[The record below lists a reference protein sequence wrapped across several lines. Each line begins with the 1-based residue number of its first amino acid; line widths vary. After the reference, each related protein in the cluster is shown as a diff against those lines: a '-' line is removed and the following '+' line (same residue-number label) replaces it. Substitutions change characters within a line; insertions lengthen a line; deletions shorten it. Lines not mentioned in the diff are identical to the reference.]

1 MKKRVRVL
9 ICLIMLIFVLPV
21 CVFAGAYPEK
31 MDIVAD
37 VNRDGSMTVTET
49 ITWEIEES
57 INGVY
62 RDVLCFNPGNK
73 LNSANEIYVHKV
85 LVDGKEYYH
94 SEELL
99 ENGDSGM
106 YNLNRIE
113 NGVQIKIF
121 HPSDEYRV
129 KTILEYTLTDVVV
142 EYSDVAEL
150 YWNFI
155 GKGWAGGVEDA
166 KITINLPDISNE
178 LKIFGHGPLDG
189 YSEILEDQTLVFHI
203 PYLRSGE
210 AVDAR
215 VLFDTDIVHAAKF
228 QDKPMYETIM
238 ANELELAKE
247 ADARRA
253 RAEMFA
259 YVCWI
264 ISGITVVVIVSTYIW
279 AISKAKKSN
288 VEYRYYR
295 ELPEDY
301 GVPVMNYLLYKY
313 HKPNENMLAT
323 LMDLVRKKYVKIYPV
338 TQEGKTKP
346 VDYEL
351 KLINED
357 LSKLNKVEQH
367 YIKELIFVGCNS
379 IRLKEL
385 KKKNTASTTAREMAG
400 KAFDKWQELIEKEYK
415 ACKLERKDTKKVITK
430 AIVILSLC
438 FVPLFII
445 FLVASIMENFY
456 AAVPVGLVLF
466 PYIFVFIWMVMKLPT
481 KLSDN
486 EKALEHKAKWKGF
499 KRFLKHFSKMEE
511 KDYGSIILWEHYLV
525 YAIGLGIAD
534 KVLKQL
540 KDIYPEITELED
552 TYSGIYHSSTYHSFS
567 SSFNSVS
574 TGAFTYSSSTG
585 SGGGF
590 SGGGGGRRR
599 RWRRRRILIRA
610 QHNK

>member
-1 MKKRVRVL
+1 MKKRLRVL
-9 ICLIMLIFVLPV
+9 ICLVMLIFVLPV

-113 NGVQIKIF
+113 DGVQIKIF

-142 EYSDVAEL
+142 EYADVAEL

-228 QDKPMYETIM
+228 QDKNMYEVIM
-238 ANELELAKE
+238 ADELELAKE

-385 KKKNTASTTAREMAG
+385 KKKNTASVSAREKAG
-400 KAFDKWQELIEKEYK
+400 KAFDKWQELIE
-415 ACKLERKDTKKVITK
+415 
-430 AIVILSLC
+430 
-438 FVPLFII
+438 
-445 FLVASIMENFY
+445 
-456 AAVPVGLVLF
+456 
-466 PYIFVFIWMVMKLPT
+466 
-481 KLSDN
+481 
-486 EKALEHKAKWKGF
+486 
-499 KRFLKHFSKMEE
+499 
-511 KDYGSIILWEHYLV
+511 
-525 YAIGLGIAD
+525 
-534 KVLKQL
+534 
-540 KDIYPEITELED
+540 
-552 TYSGIYHSSTYHSFS
+552 
-567 SSFNSVS
+567 
-574 TGAFTYSSSTG
+574 
-585 SGGGF
+585 
-590 SGGGGGRRR
+590 
-599 RWRRRRILIRA
+599 
-610 QHNK
+610 

>member
-1 MKKRVRVL
+1 MKKSVRVL
-9 ICLIMLIFVLPV
+9 ICLVMLIFVLPV

-142 EYSDVAEL
+142 EYADVAEL

-238 ANELELAKE
+238 ADELELAKE

-264 ISGITVVVIVSTYIW
+264 ISGVTVVVIISTYIW

-430 AIVILSLC
+430 ATVILSLC

>member
-1 MKKRVRVL
+1 MKKRLRVL
-9 ICLIMLIFVLPV
+9 ICLVMLIFVLPV

-62 RDVLCFNPGNK
+62 RDILCFNPENK

-113 NGVQIKIF
+113 DGVQIKIF

-142 EYSDVAEL
+142 EYADVAEL

-228 QDKPMYETIM
+228 QDKPMYEAIM
-238 ANELELAKE
+238 ADELELAKE
-247 ADARRA
+247 ADARRE

-264 ISGITVVVIVSTYIW
+264 ISGITVVVIISTYIW

-338 TQEGKTKP
+338 TQDGKTKP

-385 KKKNTASTTAREMAG
+385 KKKNTASVSAREKAG

-430 AIVILSLC
+430 ATVILSLC

-466 PYIFVFIWMVMKLPT
+466 PYIFVFIWMVMKLPA

-599 RWRRRRILIRA
+599 RWRRRRILIRT

>member
-1 MKKRVRVL
+1 MKKSVRVL
-9 ICLIMLIFVLPV
+9 ICLVVLIFALPV

-142 EYSDVAEL
+142 EYADVAEL

-264 ISGITVVVIVSTYIW
+264 ISGITVVVIISTYIW

-430 AIVILSLC
+430 ATVILSLC

-525 YAIGLGIAD
+525 YAIGLGIAG

>member
-1 MKKRVRVL
+1 MKKSVRVL
-9 ICLIMLIFVLPV
+9 ICLVMLIFVLPV

-142 EYSDVAEL
+142 EYADVAEL

-228 QDKPMYETIM
+228 QDKAMYETIM
-238 ANELELAKE
+238 ADELELAKE

-264 ISGITVVVIVSTYIW
+264 ISGVTVVVIISTYIW

>member
-9 ICLIMLIFVLPV
+9 ICLVMLIFVLPV

-31 MDIVAD
+31 MDIVAE

-94 SEELL
+94 SEKLL

-113 NGVQIKIF
+113 DGVQIKIF

-142 EYSDVAEL
+142 EYADVAEL

-228 QDKPMYETIM
+228 QDKPMYEAIM
-238 ANELELAKE
+238 ADELELAKE
-247 ADARRA
+247 ADARRE

-264 ISGITVVVIVSTYIW
+264 ISGITVVVIISTYIW

-338 TQEGKTKP
+338 TQDGKTKP

-430 AIVILSLC
+430 ATVILSLC

-599 RWRRRRILIRA
+599 RWRRWRILIRT

>member
-1 MKKRVRVL
+1 MKRNIRVL
-9 ICLIMLIFVLPV
+9 ICLVALIFVLPV

-37 VNRDGSMTVTET
+37 VNRDGSMTITET
-49 ITWEIEES
+49 ITWGIEES

-62 RDVLCFNPGNK
+62 RDILCFNPENK
-73 LNSANEIYVHKV
+73 LNSANEIYVHSV
-85 LVDGKEYYH
+85 FVDGKEYYH
-94 SEELL
+94 SDETL

-113 NGVQIKIF
+113 GGAQIKIF
-121 HPSDEYRV
+121 HPSDAYRV
-129 KTILEYTLTDVVV
+129 KTVLEYTLTDVVV
-142 EYSDVAEL
+142 EYADVAEL

-166 KITINLPDISNE
+166 KITIKLPDISNE

-215 VLFDTDIVHAAKF
+215 VLFDTDIVQAAKF
-228 QDKPMYETIM
+228 QDKNMYETIM
-238 ANELELAKE
+238 AKELELAKE
-247 ADARRA
+247 ADARRE
-253 RAEMFA
+253 RAEIFA
-259 YVCWI
+259 YICW
-264 ISGITVVVIVSTYIW
+264 GIAGVTVVVIISTYIW

-301 GVPVMNYLLYKY
+301 GVPVMNYLLHKY

-367 YIKELIFVGCNS
+367 YIEELIFVECKS

-385 KKKNTASTTAREMAG
+385 KKKNTISTTAREMAG
-400 KAFDKWQELIEKEYK
+400 KAFDKWQKLIEKEYK
-415 ACKLERKDTKKVITK
+415 AYKLERKDTKKVITK
-430 AIVILSLC
+430 ATVILSLC
-438 FVPLFII
+438 FVPLFVT
-445 FLVASIMENFY
+445 FLVASIMENFH
-456 AAVPVGLVLF
+456 AAVPIGLVLF
-466 PYIFVFIWMVMKLPT
+466 PYIFVFIWMIMKLPT
-481 KLSDN
+481 RLSDN

-511 KDYGSIILWEHYLV
+511 KDYGSIVLWEHYLV

-552 TYSGIYHSSTYHSFS
+552 TYSGIYHSNTYHSFS

-599 RWRRRRILIRA
+599 RWWWRRILIRN
-610 QHNK
+610 QTQ

>member
-1 MKKRVRVL
+1 MVKNVKIFL
-9 ICLIMLIFVLPV
+9 CLAVLIFVLPV

-31 MDIVAD
+31 MDIVAE
-37 VNRDGSMTVTET
+37 VNRDGSMTVTEN
-49 ITWEIEES
+49 ITWEIEDS

-62 RDVLCFNPGNK
+62 RDVLCFNPENE
-73 LNSANEIYVHKV
+73 LNSATELYVQKV
-85 LVDGKEYYH
+85 LVDGKEYYY
-94 SEELL
+94 SKETI
-99 ENGDSGM
+99 ENGASGM
-106 YNLNRIE
+106 YNINRIE
-113 NGVQIKIF
+113 GGGQIKIF
-121 HPSDEYRV
+121 HPSDEYNV
-129 KTILEYTLTDVVV
+129 DTVITYTLTDVVV
-142 EYSDVAEL
+142 EYADIAEL

-155 GKGWAGGVEDA
+155 GKGWADGVEDA
-166 KITINLPDISNE
+166 KITIKLPDISNE

-228 QDKPMYETIM
+228 QDKNMYETIM
-238 ANELELAKE
+238 AKELELAKK
-247 ADARRA
+247 ADARRKG
-253 RAEMFA
+253 AELFA
-259 YVCWI
+259 Y
-264 ISGITVVVIVSTYIW
+264 ISWVVTGATVVAIIATYIW
-279 AISKAKKSN
+279 AITKAKKSN
-288 VEYRYYR
+288 VDYRYYR

-301 GVPVMNYLLYKY
+301 GVPVMNYLLYKN

-323 LMDLVRKKYVKIYPV
+323 LMDLVRKKYIKIYPV
-338 TQEGKTKP
+338 TQEGKAET

-351 KLINED
+351 KLINDD

-367 YIKELIFVGCNS
+367 YIEKLIFVDCNS

-385 KKKNTASTTAREMAG
+385 KKKNTASVSARSKAG
-400 KAFDKWQELIEKEYK
+400 RAFDKWQELIEKEYK
-415 ACKLERKDTKKVITK
+415 SYKLERKDTKKVITK
-430 AIVILSLC
+430 ATVILSLC

-445 FLVASIMENFY
+445 FLVASIMENFH
-456 AAVPVGLVLF
+456 AAIPAGLVLF
-466 PYIFVFIWMVMKLPT
+466 PYIYIFIWMVIKLPI

-486 EKALEHKAKWKGF
+486 EKALDHKAKWKGF

-511 KDYGSIILWEHYLV
+511 KDYGSIVLWEHYLV

-540 KDIYPEITELED
+540 KDIYPEMTELED
-552 TYSGIYHSSTYHSFS
+552 TYSGIYHSNTYHSFS

-574 TGAFTYSSSTG
+574 TGAFTASSSTG

-590 SGGGGGRRR
+590 SSGGGGF
-599 RWRRRRILIRA
+599 
-610 QHNK
+610 

>member
-1 MKKRVRVL
+1 MKKRLRVV
-9 ICLIMLIFVLPV
+9 ICLVMLIFVLPV

-62 RDVLCFNPGNK
+62 RDILCFNPENK

-113 NGVQIKIF
+113 DGVQIKIF

-142 EYSDVAEL
+142 EYADVAEL

-228 QDKPMYETIM
+228 QDKPMYEAIM
-238 ANELELAKE
+238 ADELKLAKE

-264 ISGITVVVIVSTYIW
+264 ISGVTVVVIVSTYIW

-385 KKKNTASTTAREMAG
+385 KKKNTASVSAREKAG

-430 AIVILSLC
+430 ATVILSLC

-466 PYIFVFIWMVMKLPT
+466 PYIFVFIWMVMKLPA

-511 KDYGSIILWEHYLV
+511 KDYGSIVLWEHYLV

>member
-1 MKKRVRVL
+1 MKKNVRVL
-9 ICLIMLIFVLPV
+9 ICLVALIFVLPV

-31 MDIVAD
+31 MDILAD
-37 VNRDGSMTVTET
+37 INRDGSMTITET

-57 INGVY
+57 VNGVY
-62 RDVLCFNPGNK
+62 RDVLCFNPENK
-73 LNSANEIYVHKV
+73 LNSANEIYVHEV
-85 LVDGKEYYH
+85 LVNGKEYTY
-94 SEELL
+94 SETTL
-99 ENGDSGM
+99 ENGDKGM
-106 YNLNRIE
+106 YNINRID
-113 NGVQIKIF
+113 GGAQIKIF
-121 HPSDEYRV
+121 HPTDDYSI
-129 KTILEYTLTDVVV
+129 KTILTYTLTDVVV
-142 EYSDVAEL
+142 EYADVAEL

-166 KITINLPDISNE
+166 KITINLPEISDRLE
-178 LKIFGHGPLDG
+178 IFGHGPLDG
-189 YSEILEDQTLVFHI
+189 YSEKLDNQTSVFHI

-215 VLFDTDIVHAAKF
+215 ILFDTDIVQAAKF
-228 QDKPMYETIM
+228 QDKNMYETIM
-238 ANELELAKE
+238 AKELELAKQ
-247 ADARRA
+247 ADARRE
-253 RAEMFA
+253 RAEIFA
-259 YVCWI
+259 YICWALT
-264 ISGITVVVIVSTYIW
+264 GATVVVIIATYIW

-288 VEYRYYR
+288 VEYRYFR

-323 LMDLVRKKYVKIYPV
+323 LMDLVRKKYIKIYPV
-338 TQEGKTKP
+338 TKEGKEKP

-367 YIKELIFVGCNS
+367 YIEKLIFVDCIS

-385 KKKNTASTTAREMAG
+385 KKKNTASVSAREKAG
-400 KAFDKWQELIEKEYK
+400 KAFDKWQDLIEKEYK

-430 AIVILSLC
+430 ATVILSLC

-445 FLVASIMENFY
+445 FLVASIMENFH
-456 AAVPVGLVLF
+456 AAIPAGLVLF
-466 PYIFVFIWMVMKLPT
+466 PYIFVFIWMVTKLPT
-481 KLSDN
+481 RLSDN
-486 EKALEHKAKWKGF
+486 EKALDHKAKWKGF

-511 KDYGSIILWEHYLV
+511 KDYGSIVLWEHYLV

-534 KVLKQL
+534 RVLKQL

-599 RWRRRRILIRA
+599 RWRWWRILIRA

>member
-1 MKKRVRVL
+1 MKKSVRVL
-9 ICLIMLIFVLPV
+9 ICLVMLIFVLPV

-62 RDVLCFNPGNK
+62 RDILCFNPGNK

-113 NGVQIKIF
+113 DGVQIKIF

-142 EYSDVAEL
+142 EYADVAEL

-238 ANELELAKE
+238 ADELELAKE
-247 ADARRA
+247 ANARRA

-264 ISGITVVVIVSTYIW
+264 ISGVTVVVIISTYIW

-367 YIKELIFVGCNS
+367 YIKELIFVGCDS

-430 AIVILSLC
+430 ATVILSLC

-574 TGAFTYSSSTG
+574 TGACTYSSSTG

>member
-1 MKKRVRVL
+1 MKKRLRVL
-9 ICLIMLIFVLPV
+9 ICLVMLIFVLPV

-62 RDVLCFNPGNK
+62 RDILCFNPGNK

-113 NGVQIKIF
+113 DGVQIKIF

-142 EYSDVAEL
+142 EYADVAEL

-228 QDKPMYETIM
+228 QDKPMYEVIM
-238 ANELELAKE
+238 ADELELAKE

-264 ISGITVVVIVSTYIW
+264 ISGITVVVIISTYIW

-338 TQEGKTKP
+338 TQDGKTKP

-385 KKKNTASTTAREMAG
+385 KKKNTASVSAREKAG

-430 AIVILSLC
+430 ATVILSLC

-445 FLVASIMENFY
+445 FLVASIMENFH
-456 AAVPVGLVLF
+456 AAIPAELILF

-574 TGAFTYSSSTG
+574 TGAFTVSSSTG

-599 RWRRRRILIRA
+599 RWRRRRILIRT